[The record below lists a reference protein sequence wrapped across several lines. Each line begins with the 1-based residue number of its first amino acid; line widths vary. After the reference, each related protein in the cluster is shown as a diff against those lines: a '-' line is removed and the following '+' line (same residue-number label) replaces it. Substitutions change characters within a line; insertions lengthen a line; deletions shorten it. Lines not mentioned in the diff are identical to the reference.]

1 LKHNQI
7 LGDQRLIARWME
19 PRRIKSVNN
28 PIRRLWPVLLIGV
41 MLASCTA
48 GPGQN
53 ASNGPETRTATVER
67 GTIEVRVSGTGQLE
81 ADALASLSFGASG
94 TVKQIPV
101 RVGDQVQ
108 EGDLLM
114 ALDESSLDPSLASA
128 EAERI
133 QAQQRLDDLLDEANW
148 KADLANAQQ
157 TLAQA
162 RDALDNAQYIYRVR
176 QQGNRA
182 SPETIRAAEAKLVLA
197 KDRYDGA
204 KAAYDRLS
212 GRPSDDP
219 ARALALTQLESARQS
234 RDSALRTLNWYKGS
248 PTEIEQAQ
256 LEADVAVAEAN
267 LAKAQDRVNALQD
280 GPDQDQV
287 AAARANLRAAEA
299 RVNQSKLT
307 APFNGTVMA
316 IDYAIGDTAAPG
328 QPAVVVADLNPLH
341 VETTVDE
348 LDIAQVEI
356 GQPVTLTLD
365 ALPDVT
371 LDGEVDSIDLTP
383 AQESGSTEYPV
394 KVNLSTVD
402 ERARVGMTVALEI
415 LVASKD
421 NALLV
426 PNWALRF
433 DSDTGSIYVMVDSA
447 NGPER
452 RDIQLGLRNESV
464 SEVVGG
470 LDPGS
475 VVTVAVTQE
484 APSFPGPFGGGG

>member
-1 LKHNQI
+1 MNTRIAKPWAI
-7 LGDQRLIARWME
+7 L
-19 PRRIKSVNN
+19 
-28 PIRRLWPVLLIGV
+28 LLAAL
-41 MLASCTA
+41 LAGCTA
-48 GPGQN
+48 GPRPGETG
-53 ASNGPETRTATVER
+53 GPSTRTATVER

-81 ADALASLSFGASG
+81 ADAMASLSFGASG
-94 TVKQIPV
+94 TVSRIPV
-101 RVGDQVQ
+101 QVGDSVQ
-108 EGDLLM
+108 AGDLLM

-148 KADLANAQQ
+148 KVDLANAQQ
-157 TLAQA
+157 TLAVA

-176 QQGNRA
+176 QEGNRA
-182 SPETIRAAEAKLVLA
+182 SPETIRAAEARLVLA
-197 KDRYDGA
+197 KDRYDEA

-219 ARALALTQLESARQS
+219 ARALALTNLESARQS

-248 PTEIEQAQ
+248 PTDIEQAQ

-267 LAKAQDRVNALQD
+267 LAKAQERVDKLQD
-280 GPDQDQV
+280 GPDPDQV
-287 AAARANLRAAEA
+287 AAARASLRAAEA
-299 RVNQSKLT
+299 RVNQANLT
-307 APFNGTVMA
+307 APFDGTVMA
-316 IDYAIGDTAAPG
+316 VNYAIGDSATPG
-328 QPAVVVADLNPLH
+328 QPAVVVADLTPLH
-341 VETTVDE
+341 VQTTVDE

-365 ALPDVT
+365 ALPNVT
-371 LDGEVDSIDLTP
+371 LAGTVASIDLSPSQGT
-383 AQESGSTEYPV
+383 GSTEYPV
-394 KVNLSTVD
+394 KVDLSTVD

-415 LVASKD
+415 LVASKE

-433 DSDTGSIYVMVDSA
+433 DSNTSNIYVMVDTA

-452 RDIQLGLRNESV
+452 RDIDLGLRNETV
-464 SEVVGG
+464 SEVVSG
-470 LDPGS
+470 LDPGT